1 MRPILEPFMLP
12 NVLKKQI
19 YSGILEVLKD
29 RKCYYRSTV
38 GGGHY
43 SYFTEEG
50 EKAIMHYIK
59 TMAPTM
65 LDQHDY
71 EMNEIAK
78 KMVWEE
84 LKK

>member
-1 MRPILEPFMLP
+1 MLP

-19 YSGILEVLKD
+19 YAGILEVLKD
-29 RKCYYRSTV
+29 RTCYYRSTV
-38 GGGHY
+38 GGGSY
-43 SYFTEEG
+43 SYFTEAG

-65 LDQHDY
+65 LDQYDY

>member
-1 MRPILEPFMLP
+1 MLP

-19 YSGILEVLKD
+19 YAGILEVLKD
-29 RKCYYRSTV
+29 NKCYYRSSV
-38 GGGHY
+38 GGNY

-50 EKAIMHYIK
+50 EKALMHYIK

-65 LDQHDY
+65 LDQYDY

>member
-1 MRPILEPFMLP
+1 MLP

-19 YSGILEVLKD
+19 YAGILEVLKD
-29 RKCYYRSTV
+29 RSCYYRSGV
-38 GGGHY
+38 GSNF
-43 SYFTEEG
+43 SYFTEAG

-84 LKK
+84 LTWRGSE

>member
-1 MRPILEPFMLP
+1 MLP

-19 YSGILEVLKD
+19 YAGILEVLKD
-29 RKCYYRSTV
+29 RDCYYNSSV
-38 GGGHY
+38 GASY
-43 SYFTEEG
+43 SHFTEEG
-50 EKAIMHYIK
+50 EKAMMHYIK

-65 LDQHDY
+65 LAQHEY
-71 EMNEIAK
+71 EMNERAK

>member
-1 MRPILEPFMLP
+1 MLP

-19 YSGILEVLKD
+19 YAGILEVLKD
-29 RKCYYRSTV
+29 RNCYYRSSV
-38 GGGHY
+38 GNGSY
-43 SYFTEEG
+43 SYFTEAG

-65 LDQHDY
+65 LDQYDY